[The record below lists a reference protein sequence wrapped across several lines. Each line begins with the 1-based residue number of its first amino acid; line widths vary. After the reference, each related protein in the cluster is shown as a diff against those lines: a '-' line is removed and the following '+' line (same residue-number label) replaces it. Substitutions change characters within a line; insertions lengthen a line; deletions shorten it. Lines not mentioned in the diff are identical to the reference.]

1 MTQHGKSALDVIAL
15 SPHDLVHCR
24 RLIADY
30 PHKPFYYYPLF
41 SNAALT
47 DYMLD
52 ELTDVVQKNSSWCYG
67 VKVDD
72 HVQGL
77 VVCGKRAWETSVLGM
92 EAGFIGPLIVDE
104 RNAHSNQLR
113 HALLAQ
119 ALACLAHAEI
129 VQVTARLDVNDIAL
143 LHLLEAMGF
152 ITLDGILH
160 FSLDLRHGTGFRV
173 EGDQQG
179 VIYCRLHR
187 ETDIPVLCNIAARAY
202 SHDRFHSDP
211 VIDPAVADRAY
222 ACWIENA
229 CHGLDDAVMVAIHE
243 DEPVGFMTLKIS
255 PRTKKYLGATV
266 GKIWLVAVAEHMRSQ
281 RVGQQLMH
289 HSLQWFSQH
298 GVDIVEVGTQLR
310 NAPGLRFYS
319 RVGFVPINPVFALR
333 KVV

>member
-1 MTQHGKSALDVIAL
+1 MAL
-15 SPHDLVHCR
+15 SPSDLGYCR
-24 RLIADY
+24 QLIADY
-30 PHKPFYYYPLF
+30 PYKPFYYYPWL
-41 SNAALT
+41 SKAALT
-47 DYMLD
+47 NYMLD
-52 ELTDVVQKNSSWCYG
+52 ELADVIHNNLNWCFC
-67 VKVDD
+67 VTAND

-77 VVCGKRAWETSVLGM
+77 VVCGKRAWETSVLQLQ
-92 EAGFIGPLIVDE
+92 AGFIGPLIIDE
-104 RNAHSNQLR
+104 RHASPNRLR
-113 HALLAQ
+113 HALLER
-119 ALACLAHAEI
+119 ALACLKHEGI
-129 VQVTARLDVNDIAL
+129 VHITARLDVNDIAF
-143 LHLLEAMGF
+143 LHLLETMGF

-160 FSLDLRHGTGFRV
+160 FSLDLRHETGFRMA
-173 EGDQQG
+173 GDQQG
-179 VIYCRLHR
+179 GLHCRLHR
-187 ETDIPVLCNIAARAY
+187 ETDISVLRDIAGRAY